1 MNKYENKEEYL
12 NLYKEH
18 LSDVC
23 EEFIHKSEEIDDS
36 KPVPGEILKQLR
48 LDFSINT
55 YLSISSSQA
64 CIISILA
71 SSIVDFR
78 AIKLDINDILQQ
90 LLPLFKDHQDS
101 LYILVFS
108 SLSSQIHLRTNY
120 STSCSRTML

>member
-12 NLYKEH
+12 KLYKEH

-64 CIISILA
+64 YIIPILS
-71 SSIVDFR
+71 SSIVNFPS
-78 AIKLDINDILQQ
+78 IKLDVNDILQQ

>member
-12 NLYKEH
+12 KLYKEH

-64 CIISILA
+64 YIIPILS
-71 SSIVDFR
+71 SSIVNFPS
-78 AIKLDINDILQQ
+78 IKLDVNDILQQ

-108 SLSSQIHLRTNY
+108 SFSSQIHLRTNY
-120 STSCSRTML
+120 STSCSRMTL

>member
-12 NLYKEH
+12 KLYKEH

-55 YLSISSSQA
+55 YLSIYSSQA
-64 CIISILA
+64 YIIPILS
-71 SSIVDFR
+71 SSIVNFPS
-78 AIKLDINDILQQ
+78 IKLDVNDILQQ

-120 STSCSRTML
+120 STSCSRMTL

>member
-12 NLYKEH
+12 KLYKEH

-55 YLSISSSQA
+55 YLSIYSSQA
-64 CIISILA
+64 YIIPILS
-71 SSIVDFR
+71 SSIVNFPS
-78 AIKLDINDILQQ
+78 IKLDIIGTLQQ

-120 STSCSRTML
+120 STSCSRMTL

>member
-12 NLYKEH
+12 KLYKEH

-64 CIISILA
+64 CIISILS
-71 SSIVDFR
+71 SSIVNFPS
-78 AIKLDINDILQQ
+78 IKLDVNDILQQ
-90 LLPLFKDHQDS
+90 LLPLFKDHKDS

-120 STSCSRTML
+120 STSCSRMTL

>member
-12 NLYKEH
+12 KLYKEH

-23 EEFIHKSEEIDDS
+23 EELIQKSEDIDPS
-36 KPVPGEILKQLR
+36 KPLPGEILKQLR

-55 YLSISSSQA
+55 YLSIYSSQTY
-64 CIISILA
+64 IISILS
-71 SSIVDFR
+71 SSIVNFPS
-78 AIKLDINDILQQ
+78 IKLDVNDILQQ

>member
-12 NLYKEH
+12 KLYKEH
-18 LSDVC
+18 LSDGC
-23 EEFIHKSEEIDDS
+23 EEFIQKSEDIDDS

-55 YLSISSSQA
+55 YLINFPS
-64 CIISILA
+64 
-71 SSIVDFR
+71 
-78 AIKLDINDILQQ
+78 IKLDVNDILQQ